1 MSFSVARLIE
11 GSRGVK
17 PGLKLNLL
25 VYGSIGQCET
35 LADRVLTGIP
45 RSDPDFSPMT
55 KSSGQLGYDSPRRVA
70 MQKRRSNVWTDTLL
84 SCMLAAA
91 TLAPAVAQA
100 QQGDGGTTSMPKVGD
115 VAPDFTLKYFDGND
129 LKDVSLSQ
137 YRGKK
142 NVVVAFFIFAFTGG

>member
-1 MSFSVARLIE
+1 
-11 GSRGVK
+11 
-17 PGLKLNLL
+17 
-25 VYGSIGQCET
+25 
-35 LADRVLTGIP
+35 
-45 RSDPDFSPMT
+45 
-55 KSSGQLGYDSPRRVA
+55 
-70 MQKRRSNVWTDTLL
+70 MQKRLSNLLWAALL

-91 TLAPAVAQA
+91 TLAPAVAQTK
-100 QQGDGGTTSMPKVGD
+100 QGDVGTTPMPKVGD